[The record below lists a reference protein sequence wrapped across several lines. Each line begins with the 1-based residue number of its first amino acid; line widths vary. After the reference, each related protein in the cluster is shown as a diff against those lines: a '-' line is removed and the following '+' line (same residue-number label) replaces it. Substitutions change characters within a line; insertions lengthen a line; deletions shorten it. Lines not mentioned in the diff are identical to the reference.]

1 MQKQRYTL
9 IELERDLGKP
19 IEDLINYGADGELTL
34 CVIADKWPGKKLGN
48 SDTESDDTADGQV
61 ELLPTDLLKALNSQ
75 YTEVRQVKTAD
86 GDVVVLDSTR
96 KVMRGDHF
104 VTAAERDRLQE
115 ALKPT
120 PQPTAAASEDALP
133 PYLDS
138 SHKYYSAT
146 LEAAVSAWLAQYA
159 DGGFKEKSLGH
170 KLQIEGWLKKHRSD
184 KVKSDNARECI
195 ATVVNPNK
203 GGGNQRTKK

>member
-1 MQKQRYTL
+1 MQKQRYNL
-9 IELERDLGKP
+9 IELAIDLCKT
-19 IEDLINYGADGELTL
+19 EEELISYGADGELTFY
-34 CVIADKWPGKKLGN
+34 VIADEWPGKKEGN
-48 SDTESDDTADGQV
+48 ADAESDVIVDEAVD
-61 ELLPTDLLKALNSQ
+61 LLPSDLLKALVADH
-75 YTEVRQVKTAD
+75 TRVRRVRTKG
-86 GDVVVLDSTR
+86 GDIVVLDSAQT
-96 KVMRGDHF
+96 VMRGVHF

-115 ALKPT
+115 SLK
-120 PQPTAAASEDALP
+120 PQPTASASEDALP

-170 KLQIEGWLKKHRSD
+170 KLQIKSWLKKHRPD
-184 KVKSDNARECI
+184 KVTSNYAREGI

>member
-1 MQKQRYTL
+1 MKKKRYTL
-9 IELERDLGKP
+9 AELERDLGP
-19 IEDLINYGADGELTL
+19 TVQELIGYGADDELTVH
-34 CVIADKWPGKKLGN
+34 VIADEWPGKKAGN
-48 SDTESDDTADGQV
+48 SDAESNAIADGAV
-61 ELLPTDLLKALNSQ
+61 DLLPSDLLKALGADH
-75 YTEVRQVKTAD
+75 TKVRKVRTAD
-86 GDVVVLDSTR
+86 GDIVALDSIQ
-96 KVMRGDHF
+96 KVMHGVHY
-104 VTAAERDRLQE
+104 VTAAERDRFEE

-138 SHKYYSAT
+138 SHKYYSFT

-203 GGGNQRTKK
+203 DGGNQRTKK

>member
-1 MQKQRYTL
+1 MRKQRYTL
-9 IELERDLGKP
+9 MELERDLGIP
-19 IEDLINYGADGELTL
+19 VGDLIHFGADGELTL
-34 CVIADKWPGKKLGN
+34 HVIADKWPGKKEGN
-48 SDTESDDTADGQV
+48 ADAESDVIVDEAV
-61 ELLPTDLLKALNSQ
+61 ELLPTDLLKALNSE

-115 ALKPT
+115 TLKPT

-138 SHKYYSAT
+138 SHKYYSVT

-170 KLQIEGWLKKHRSD
+170 KLQIKGWLKKHRSD

-195 ATVVNPNK
+195 ATVANPNK
-203 GGGNQRTKK
+203 VGGNQRTKK